1 MARKTAAKQSAASN
15 VRKSRPVVIG
25 AFLARP
31 RLLASFGAGAVAWLN
46 CALLTKLEWSTSAI
60 IGWDACALVFI
71 AAMIAFMAGKSP
83 AQIRRQA
90 AGQDEGQGVILAVI
104 ILAAAFSV
112 AAVGVEL
119 STAKGDHGLEK
130 AWRVA
135 LAIGTVAASWFMVH
149 LIFALHYAH
158 EYYAPEEPP
167 TGKGQVGG
175 LIFPGG
181 EEPDYWDFLHFST
194 VIGVAAQTAD
204 IAFASKPLRRIGTLH
219 GIVAFTFN
227 TVVLALTISL
237 LAGLFGGD

>member
-1 MARKTAAKQSAASN
+1 MARKAAAKSPATKAS
-15 VRKSRPVVIG
+15 RRRPMVIG

-31 RLLASFGAGAVAWLN
+31 RLLAAFGAGGAVWLA
-46 CALLTKLEWSTSAI
+46 CALLTRLEWSTSAI
-60 IGWDACALVFI
+60 FGWDACALVFI
-71 AAMIAFMAGKSP
+71 IAMIGYMSGKTP
-83 AQIRRQA
+83 AEIRRQA
-90 AGQDEGQGVILAVI
+90 ASQDEGQGVILAVV

-119 STAKGDHGLEK
+119 STARADHGLEK
-130 AWRVA
+130 FWRVA
-135 LAIGTVAASWFMVH
+135 LAFGTVAASWFMVH

-158 EYYAPEEPP
+158 EYYVPEHPP
-167 TGKGQVGG
+167 TGKGEAGG

-181 EEPDYWDFLHFST
+181 EAPDYWDFLHFST
-194 VIGVAAQTAD
+194 VIGVASQTAD

-227 TVVLALTISL
+227 TVVLALTINL

>member
-1 MARKTAAKQSAASN
+1 MARKAAAKSPALK
-15 VRKSRPVVIG
+15 VRKRGPAMIG

-31 RLLASFGAGAVAWLN
+31 RLLISFAVGLAVWGA
-46 CALLTKLEWSTSAI
+46 CALFTQLEWSTSAI
-60 IGWDACALVFI
+60 FGWDACAAVFI
-71 AAMIAFMAGKSP
+71 AVMIAFMAGKSP
-83 AQIRRQA
+83 AQIREQA
-90 AGQDEGQGVILAVI
+90 AGQDEGQGVILGLV

-119 STAKGDHGLEK
+119 STARGGHGLEK

-135 LAIGTVAASWFMVH
+135 VAFGTVAASWFMVH

-158 EYYAPEEPP
+158 EYYAPKAPP
-167 TGKGQVGG
+167 TGEGHAGG
-175 LIFPGG
+175 LLFPGG
-181 EEPDYWDFLHFST
+181 EDPDYWDFLHFST
-194 VIGVAAQTAD
+194 VIGVASQTAD

-227 TVVLALTISL
+227 TVVLALTINL

>member
-1 MARKTAAKQSAASN
+1 MARKAAAKKPAAAPPKTRQS
-15 VRKSRPVVIG
+15 VLIK

-31 RLLASFGAGAVAWLN
+31 RLLASLGVGAAVWLA
-46 CALLTKLEWSTSAI
+46 CAFLTPVEWSTSAI
-60 IGWDACALVFI
+60 LGWDACALVFI

-83 AQIRRQA
+83 AEIRQEA
-90 AGQDEGQGVILAVI
+90 AGQDEGQGVILAVV

-119 STAKGDHGLEK
+119 STAKADHGVEK

-135 LAIGTVAASWFMVH
+135 LAFGTVAASWFMVH

-158 EYYAPEEPP
+158 EYCAPSPEL
-167 TGKGQVGG
+167 TGDAVAEG
-175 LIFPGG
+175 LSFPGKAP
-181 EEPDYWDFLHFST
+181 PDYWDFLHFST

-204 IAFASKPLRRIGTLH
+204 IAFTSKALRRIGTIH

-227 TVVLALTISL
+227 TVVLALTINL
-237 LAGLFGGD
+237 LAGLFGGS